1 MATLLSGLVG
11 GLVATIA
18 MTMFMM
24 ALGVDSPPPTA
35 ALWAKF
41 VGDKEPE
48 AYMMPGMALHMMYGI
63 GPGGAFAL
71 IATTAGLGVDTLTG
85 ALLWAL
91 GFAAVLTVVG
101 MVFWM
106 RVVLAMEPKPRGYVR
121 AVPRR
126 LRRRPRWE
134 SYIPPLLKH
143 SVTPGFRPSSS
154 PSAPTP
160 PTRSTS
166 ERPLR
171 R

>member
-24 ALGVDSPPPTA
+24 ALGVD
-35 ALWAKF
+35 
-41 VGDKEPE
+41 
-48 AYMMPGMALHMMYGI
+48 
-63 GPGGAFAL
+63 
-71 IATTAGLGVDTLTG
+71 TLTG

-91 GFAAVLTVVG
+91 GFAAVLTIVG

-134 SYIPPLLKH
+134 SYIPPL
-143 SVTPGFRPSSS
+143 VNY
-154 PSAPTP
+154 PT
-160 PTRSTS
+160 
-166 ERPLR
+166 LLAHG
-171 R
+171 